1 MRVDLPD
8 ENIEKLF
15 PIESSWPEMDDSVL
29 YVSTGVQVRCVE
41 ADVVGSQMKSFNFT
55 ERLSR
60 KGKEQ

>member
-8 ENIEKLF
+8 ENIEK
-15 PIESSWPEMDDSVL
+15 PVIGSSRPEMDDSVL

-41 ADVVGSQMKSFNFT
+41 VDVVGSQMKSFNFA

>member
-8 ENIEKLF
+8 RNPEKLVTG
-15 PIESSWPEMDDSVL
+15 SSWPEMDDSVL

-41 ADVVGSQMKSFNFT
+41 ANVVGSQMKSFNFA

>member
-8 ENIEKLF
+8 ENIEKLVTG
-15 PIESSWPEMDDSVL
+15 SSRPEMDDSVL
-29 YVSTGVQVRCVE
+29 YVSTGVQVSCVE